1 MNEKENNKTF
11 FNDPLEEN
19 KLLQIPF
26 TVPENY
32 FEELEEKLN
41 ATLSGQ
47 KQDGKWGAL
56 LRTIKASLALAA
68 SFLIIFGL
76 GWGVMHLTKNV
87 QNRSELTAN
96 AAEDALIDSL
106 MQEYGAIEIARF
118 YEADEEID
126 DRDLY
131 LDDDYLDAIGEYV
144 ESTSAS
150 YNGILAE
157 EFKQ

>member
-11 FNDPLEEN
+11 FNDPLDEN
-19 KLLQIPF
+19 KLHQIPF
-26 TVPENY
+26 SVPDGY
-32 FEELEEKLN
+32 FEEFEKRLN

-56 LRTIKASLALAA
+56 LRTMKASLALAA

-87 QNRSELTAN
+87 QNRAELAAST
-96 AAEDALIDSL
+96 AEDAVIDSL
-106 MQEYGAIEIARF
+106 MQEYGAIEIAKF
-118 YEADEEID
+118 YESDEEID
-126 DRDLY
+126 ERELY

-144 ESTSAS
+144 ESASAS
-150 YNGILAE
+150 YNGVLAE
-157 EFKQ
+157 DFK